1 MAAFGGSVTFGV
13 GTVNPEM
20 NGWLQQVFL
29 WIKETFPHP
38 GHKLLNFVSG
48 LNSNSASW

>member
-20 NGWLQQVFL
+20 NGWLQRVFL